1 MSKADSSLFNCQNN
15 NELEGIIAI
24 HVDDFLSTG
33 NEQFLK
39 YTEKF
44 TVGKE
49 YNTAFHYLGLDL
61 KEHRNY
67 ISLDQTHYIIKL
79 KMKI

>member
-33 NEQFLK
+33 NEVF
-39 YTEKF
+39 
-44 TVGKE
+44 
-49 YNTAFHYLGLDL
+49 
-61 KEHRNY
+61 
-67 ISLDQTHYIIKL
+67 
-79 KMKI
+79 KIY

>member
-1 MSKADSSLFNCQNN
+1 MSKADPSLFNCQNN
-15 NELEGIIAI
+15 NKLERM
-24 HVDDFLSTG
+24 
-33 NEQFLK
+33 
-39 YTEKF
+39 
-44 TVGKE
+44 GKE